1 MLLFFLEPNM
11 KVLKTYVNA
20 EGISVT
26 VYATAKARPT
36 ERTWRGNA
44 KYSVANL
51 GRKQLTTGSRGV
63 A

>member
-1 MLLFFLEPNM
+1 M

-20 EGISVT
+20 DGVKVT
-26 VYATAKARPT
+26 VYATAAARPG

-44 KYSVANL
+44 KYSVANI

>member
-1 MLLFFLEPNM
+1 M

-20 EGISVT
+20 DGVKVT
-26 VYATAKARPT
+26 AFATVAASSG

-51 GRKQLTTGSRGV
+51 GRKQLTTGCRRV

>member
-1 MLLFFLEPNM
+1 M

-20 EGISVT
+20 EGVLVT
-26 VYATAKARPT
+26 VYATAAARPN
-36 ERTWRGNA
+36 EKTWRGNA

>member
-1 MLLFFLEPNM
+1 M

-20 EGISVT
+20 EGVLVT
-26 VYATAKARPT
+26 VYATAAARPN
-36 ERTWRGNA
+36 EKTWRGNA

-51 GRKQLTTGSRGV
+51 GRKQFTTGSRGV

>member
-1 MLLFFLEPNM
+1 M

-20 EGISVT
+20 DGVKVT
-26 VYATAKARPT
+26 VYATAAARPG

-51 GRKQLTTGSRGV
+51 GRKQLTTGSRRV
-63 A
+63 V